1 MYTGAP
7 EQKMFQSET
16 IFLKK
21 KHNIIS
27 TNTKPENAQLLHDKN
42 TQNLGQSYMYVYVY
56 TDRSL

>member
-1 MYTGAP
+1 
-7 EQKMFQSET
+7 MFQSET

-42 TQNLGQSYMYVYVY
+42 KQNLGQSYAYVYMYAYVY
-56 TDRSL
+56 TDWSL